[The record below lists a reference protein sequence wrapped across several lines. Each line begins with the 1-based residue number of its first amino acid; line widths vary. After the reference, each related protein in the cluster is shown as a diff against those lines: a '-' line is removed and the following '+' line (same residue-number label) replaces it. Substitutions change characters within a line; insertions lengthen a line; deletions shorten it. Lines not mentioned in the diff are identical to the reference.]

1 MILARHSDNLIN
13 RQWIYAYIGEIM
25 DLIGALTVFSR
36 IAETGSFSA
45 VARETN
51 TSQSSITRLIDQLE
65 AHFGVRLFH
74 RTTRR
79 LSLTEDGQDLLGHA
93 QHLLEMAEGMEGALG
108 RHRTSPTGIVRL
120 GVTMA
125 GATLLAPRLFGLLAQ
140 YPGLQVELVV
150 RDRVGDMIEERLDV
164 AMYVGQPADSSLMAR
179 LAGAFGRAL
188 VAAPIY
194 LERRG
199 APSRPADLAE
209 HTCIIHES
217 LPDSALW
224 QFDGPDGPEEI
235 RVESPFRANN
245 AEVVHRAVL
254 AGHGISMVPEALIV
268 DDIRAAR
275 LYRLLPKYK
284 TERQPAY
291 VLYPTRRHLAPR
303 TRVVI
308 DFLVEQ
314 VGEAAAR
321 LEQDD
326 VWGDSDTTWLV

>member
-1 MILARHSDNLIN
+1 
-13 RQWIYAYIGEIM
+13 M
-25 DLIGALTVFSR
+25 DLIGALTVFNR

-51 TSQSSITRLIDQLE
+51 TSQSSVTRLVDQLE

-79 LSLTEDGQDLLGHA
+79 LSLTEDGQDLLAHA
-93 QHLLEMAEGMEGALG
+93 HHLLEVAEGMEGALG
-108 RHRTSPTGIVRL
+108 LHRTSPTGLVRV
-120 GVTMA
+120 GVSTA
-125 GATLLAPRLFGLLAQ
+125 GATLLTPRLFGLLAR
-140 YPGLQVELVV
+140 YPGLAVELVV
-150 RDRVGDMIEERLDV
+150 RDRLGDMIEERLDV
-164 AMYVGQPADSSLMAR
+164 AMLVGQPTDSSLMTR
-179 LAGAFGRAL
+179 TAGAFGRTL
-188 VAAPIY
+188 VASPIY
-194 LERRG
+194 LERHG
-199 APSRPADLAE
+199 APTRPADLAG
-209 HTCIIHES
+209 HVCIIHEFV
-217 LPDSALW
+217 PDSALW
-224 QFDGPDGPEEI
+224 RFEGPDGPEEI

-284 TERQPAY
+284 SGRQPAF
-291 VLYPTRRHLAPR
+291 VLYPSRRHLAPR

-314 VGEAAAR
+314 VSEAAAR
-321 LEQDD
+321 LAQDD
-326 VWGDSDTTWLV
+326 VWGDTDTTWLV

>member
-1 MILARHSDNLIN
+1 
-13 RQWIYAYIGEIM
+13 M
-25 DLIGALTVFSR
+25 DLIAALTVFNR

-51 TSQSSITRLIDQLE
+51 TSQSAVTRLVGQLE

-93 QHLLEMAEGMEGALG
+93 HHLLEVAEGMEGALG
-108 RHRTSPTGIVRL
+108 LHRTSPTGLVRI
-120 GVTMA
+120 GVTTA
-125 GATLLAPRLFGLLAQ
+125 GATLMGPRLFGLLKQ
-140 YPGLQVELVV
+140 YPGLEIELVV
-150 RDRVGDMIEERLDV
+150 RDQFGDMIEERLDV
-164 AMYVGQPADSSLMAR
+164 AMQVGQPNDSSLMAR
-179 LAGAFGRAL
+179 AAGAFGRSL

-199 APSRPADLAE
+199 APSKPADLAE
-209 HTCIIHES
+209 HTCIIHEFG
-217 LPDSALW
+217 PDSAVW
-224 QFDGPDGPEEI
+224 RFEGPDGPEQV
-235 RVESPFRANN
+235 RVTSSFRANN

-254 AGHGISMVPEALIV
+254 AGNGISMVPEALIV

-284 TERQPAY
+284 SGRQPTF
-291 VLYPTRRHLAPR
+291 VLYPSRRHLAPR

-314 VGEAAAR
+314 INQASAR
-321 LEQDD
+321 LQQDD
-326 VWGDSDTTWLV
+326 VWGDTDRVWLV

>member
-1 MILARHSDNLIN
+1 
-13 RQWIYAYIGEIM
+13 M
-25 DLIGALTVFSR
+25 DLIGALTVFNR

-51 TSQSSITRLIDQLE
+51 TSQSAVTRLVGQLE

-93 QHLLEMAEGMEGALG
+93 HHLLEVAEGMEGALG
-108 RHRTSPTGIVRL
+108 LHRTSPTGLVRI
-120 GVTMA
+120 GVTTA
-125 GATLLAPRLFGLLAQ
+125 GATLMGPRLFGLLKQ
-140 YPGLQVELVV
+140 YPGLEIELVV
-150 RDRVGDMIEERLDV
+150 RDQFGDMIEERLDV
-164 AMYVGQPADSSLMAR
+164 AMQVGQPNDSSLMAR
-179 LAGAFGRAL
+179 AAGAFGRSL

-199 APSRPADLAE
+199 APSKPADLTE
-209 HTCIIHES
+209 HACIIHEFG
-217 LPDSALW
+217 PDSAVW
-224 QFDGPDGPEEI
+224 RFEGPDGPEQV
-235 RVESPFRANN
+235 RVTSSFRANN

-254 AGHGISMVPEALIV
+254 AGNGISMVPEALIV

-284 TERQPAY
+284 SGRQPTF
-291 VLYPTRRHLAPR
+291 VLYPSRRHLAPR

-314 VGEAAAR
+314 INQASAR
-321 LEQDD
+321 LQQDD
-326 VWGDSDTTWLV
+326 VWGDTDRVWLV

>member
-1 MILARHSDNLIN
+1 MILATRPDNRIN
-13 RQWIYAYIGEIM
+13 RHRIYPKNGEAM

-51 TSQSSITRLIDQLE
+51 ASQSAVTRMVGQLE

-93 QHLLEMAEGMEGALG
+93 RHLIEVAEGMEGALG
-108 RHRTSPTGIVRL
+108 RHRTSPTGLVRI
-120 GVTMA
+120 GVTTA
-125 GATLLAPRLFGLLAQ
+125 GAALLGPRLFGLLKQ
-140 YPGLQVELVV
+140 FPGLAVELVV
-150 RDRVGDMIEERLDV
+150 RDQFGDMIEERLDV
-164 AMYVGQPADSSLMAR
+164 ALQVGQPSDSSLMAR
-179 LAGAFGRAL
+179 AAGAFGRTL

-199 APSRPADLAE
+199 APSKPADLTE
-209 HTCIIHES
+209 HTCIIHEFG
-217 LPDSALW
+217 PDSAVW
-224 QFDGPDGPEEI
+224 RFEGPDGPEQ
-235 RVESPFRANN
+235 VHVTTQFHANN

-254 AGHGISMVPEALIV
+254 AGHGVSMVPEALIV

-284 TERQPAY
+284 SSRAPAF
-291 VLYPTRRHLAPR
+291 VLYPSRRHLAPR

-308 DFLVEQ
+308 DFLIEQ
-314 VGEAAAR
+314 VSQAAAR

-326 VWGDSDTTWLV
+326 VWGDTDRVWLV